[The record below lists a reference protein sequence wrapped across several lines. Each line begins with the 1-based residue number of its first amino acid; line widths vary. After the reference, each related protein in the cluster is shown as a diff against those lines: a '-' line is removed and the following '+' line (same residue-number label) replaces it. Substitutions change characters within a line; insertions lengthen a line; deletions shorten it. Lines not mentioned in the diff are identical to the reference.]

1 MRKVGIFAP
10 LILFACATAPAEQP
24 PIHGQVPGYT
34 CNAAGTDQFIG
45 QPATSESGAAIMRAT
60 HSATLR
66 WAPPGMMMTMEFSPS
81 RVTVRTGPDGKIT
94 AINCG

>member
-1 MRKVGIFAP
+1 MRDFGLLAP
-10 LILFACATAPAEQP
+10 LLLSACAAPAQTP
-24 PIHGQVPGYT
+24 THGQVPGYT
-34 CNAAGTDQFIG
+34 CDATGTDRFIG
-45 QPATSESGAAIMRAT
+45 QPATQETGAAIMRAT

-81 RVTVRTGPDGKIT
+81 RVTVRIDPERKIN